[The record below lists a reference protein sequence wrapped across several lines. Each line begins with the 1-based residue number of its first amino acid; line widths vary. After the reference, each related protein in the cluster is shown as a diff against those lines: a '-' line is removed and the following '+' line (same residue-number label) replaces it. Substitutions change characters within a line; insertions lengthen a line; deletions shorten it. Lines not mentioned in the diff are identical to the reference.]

1 MGQASVPLM
10 HRGLQALKL
19 ESLEVLKGYLWS
31 RAASC
36 CENRVCVCQHL
47 LKKKKKRNQKHE
59 TKVKNQEIS
68 YNTRLLGFAVTAL

>member
-47 LKKKKKRNQKHE
+47 LKKKKKE
-59 TKVKNQEIS
+59 TKSMRQKLKIRRFHI
-68 YNTRLLGFAVTAL
+68 TLGF